1 MSWSYDPTNL
11 DTSTEEGRKNNV
23 RLLIGDTNTND
34 QQRQDEEIKHA
45 LSINNDDVYNA
56 AIWCARSIA
65 SSYARRVTTEIDGA
79 LRAEYSDLI
88 GHYERIAADMRKPRR
103 SSPVLLVLTLVELL
117 RLRRNN
123 FLRAVRVLSP
133 LSILVSGTMTTLITG
148 RNSHVF

>member
-88 GHYERIAADMRKPRR
+88 EKTKKK
-103 SSPVLLVLTLVELL
+103 L
-117 RLRRNN
+117 
-123 FLRAVRVLSP
+123 
-133 LSILVSGTMTTLITG
+133 SGTLGAYFGGTTKAQKEQLLESSSRTQPAFYTG
-148 RNSHVF
+148 QWDYDNPYNGEK

>member
-88 GHYERIAADMRKPRR
+88 GHYERIAADIEKTKKK
-103 SSPVLLVLTLVELL
+103 L
-117 RLRRNN
+117 
-123 FLRAVRVLSP
+123 
-133 LSILVSGTMTTLITG
+133 SGTLGSYFGGTTKAQKEQLLESSSRTQPAFYTG
-148 RNSHVF
+148 QWDYDNPYNGEK